1 MGTGSYGMRSIRAVH
16 GAAVV
21 VSLLLSVSPAGA
33 CPDQAKGL
41 GVSRIVEIDASSGP
55 IFGNLTKQT
64 REDRFLGTKEVVL
77 TFDDGPMPGITKS
90 ILDTLDRFCTKATF
104 FSVGRMAIAYPAMT
118 KDILTRGHTLGTHT
132 WSHPMNLA
140 RMAPAAA
147 REQIDSGFA
156 AVALAADQPI
166 APFFRFPGLSDSPG
180 LMTYL
185 QERGIAAFT
194 VDVVSN
200 DSYIGD
206 VNRLIARTLEH
217 VETSQ
222 GGIVLF
228 HDIKHVTARALPTI
242 LAELKKRGY
251 KVVHMRAK
259 KPYKPDDKALAAMR
273 DTAQRFARGLGA
285 GAKQTLLAV
294 TDGMSP
300 GSEALTQA
308 VMQQTPKQDAVPV
321 AAIAPLPRD
330 RLAKPGTVAAKTAP
344 AGDNAAL
351 RDVVAAGKQAQV
363 TPVAQSTSQVRPS
376 TAGSMLDSWSALFR
390 RRMGENGG

>member
-1 MGTGSYGMRSIRAVH
+1 MHSIRAAR

-21 VSLLLSVSPAGA
+21 FGLLLSVSPAGA

-55 IFGNLTKQT
+55 IFGGLTKQA
-64 REDRFLGTKEVVL
+64 REDRFLGTREVVL

-118 KDILTRGHTLGTHT
+118 REILARGHTLGTHT

-140 RMAPAAA
+140 RMNPAAA
-147 REQIDSGFA
+147 RDQIDSGFA

-166 APFFRFPGLSDSPG
+166 APFFRFPGLSDSPA
-180 LMTYL
+180 LMAYL

-206 VNRLIARTLEH
+206 VNRLIARTLDH
-217 VETSQ
+217 VETNQ

-242 LAELKKRGY
+242 LAELKARGF

-259 KPYKPDDKALAAMR
+259 KPYVPDEKALAAMR
-273 DTAQRFARGLGA
+273 ETAQRLARGLSSN
-285 GAKQTLLAV
+285 AKQTLLAV

-300 GSEALTQA
+300 RSEASSQA
-308 VMQQTPKQDAVPV
+308 AMAQIIKAEAVPV
-321 AAIAPLPRD
+321 AVISPQRRD
-330 RLAKPGTVAAKTAP
+330 RLAKPGVVAVAAKAAPPAADATANLMLAGNQPGKEVPITP
-344 AGDNAAL
+344 A
-351 RDVVAAGKQAQV
+351 V
-363 TPVAQSTSQVRPS
+363 QSTPQARPS
-376 TAGSMLDSWSALFR
+376 PSGGMLDSWSSLFR
-390 RRMGENGG
+390 RRMNENGG

>member
-1 MGTGSYGMRSIRAVH
+1 MRHIKAACGV
-16 GAAVV
+16 AAVFG
-21 VSLLLSVSPAGA
+21 LLLGVSPAGA
-33 CPDQAKGL
+33 CPDQVKGL

-64 REDRFLGTKEVVL
+64 REDRFLGVKEVVL

-118 KDILTRGHTLGTHT
+118 KEILTRGHTLGTHT

-147 REQIDSGFA
+147 HDQIDSGFA
-156 AVALAADQPI
+156 AVTLAADQPI
-166 APFFRFPGLSDSPG
+166 APFFRFPGLSDSPA

-185 QERGIAAFT
+185 QERGVAAFT

-206 VNRLIARTLEH
+206 ANRLIARTLDH
-217 VETSQ
+217 VETNQ

-242 LAELKKRGY
+242 LAELKARGY
-251 KVVHMRAK
+251 NVVHMRAK
-259 KPYKPDDKALAAMR
+259 KPYKPDDKALASMR
-273 DTAQRFARGLGA
+273 DTAQRFARSLGP
-285 GAKQTLLAV
+285 GATQTLLAV
-294 TDGMSP
+294 TDGMSSR
-300 GSEALTQA
+300 SELPVQTAA
-308 VMQQTPKQDAVPV
+308 VQSAKQETIPI
-321 AAIAPLPRD
+321 AAIAPQRRD
-330 RLAKPGTVAAKTAP
+330 RHAKPGAIAVAAKAAASDASPRLVAATSKEVAAP
-344 AGDNAAL
+344 A
-351 RDVVAAGKQAQV
+351 V
-363 TPVAQSTSQVRPS
+363 QSTPQVRPS
-376 TAGSMLDSWSALFR
+376 PPRGLIESWSTLFR
-390 RRMGENGG
+390 SRLNEGGG

>member
-1 MGTGSYGMRSIRAVH
+1 MRSIKVALV
-16 GAAVV
+16 AAAIYTVPFAHT
-21 VSLLLSVSPAGA
+21 PASA

-41 GVSRIVEIDASSGP
+41 GVARIVEIDASSGP

-64 REDRFLGTKEVVL
+64 REDRFLGPKEVVL
-77 TFDDGPMPGITKS
+77 TFDDGPMPAITKS

-118 KDILTRGHTLGTHT
+118 KEILARGHTLGTHT
-132 WSHPMNLA
+132 WSHPMSLPRLA
-140 RMAPAAA
+140 PGAA
-147 REQIDSGFA
+147 RDQIDSGFA

-166 APFFRFPGLSDSPG
+166 APFFRFPGLNDSPA
-180 LMTYL
+180 LLSYL

-206 VNRLIARTLEH
+206 ANRLIARTLEH
-217 VETSQ
+217 VERDN

-242 LAELKKRGY
+242 LSELKARGY

-259 KPYKPDDKALAAMR
+259 TPYKPDDKALASMR
-273 DTAQRFARGLGA
+273 ETAQRFTRGLGP

-300 GSEALTQA
+300 RIEVA
-308 VMQQTPKQDAVPV
+308 VQPAAAQRPKPDAIPVVAVVPERRDRFVKPGAIAIGRPVTSPDLV
-321 AAIAPLPRD
+321 AAS
-330 RLAKPGTVAAKTAP
+330 
-344 AGDNAAL
+344 
-351 RDVVAAGKQAQV
+351 GKEARV
-363 TPVAQSTSQVRPS
+363 TPAVQEVPQARASTPR
-376 TAGSMLDSWSALFR
+376 GLIDSWSTLFR
-390 RRMGENGG
+390 SRVNEGGG

>member
-1 MGTGSYGMRSIRAVH
+1 MRHIKTACGT
-16 GAAVV
+16 AAVLG
-21 VSLLLSVSPAGA
+21 LLLSAISADA

-41 GVSRIVEIDASSGP
+41 GVARIVEIDASSGP

-64 REDRFLGTKEVVL
+64 REDRFLAPKEVVL
-77 TFDDGPMPGITKS
+77 TFDDGPIPGITKS

-118 KDILTRGHTLGTHT
+118 KEVLARGHTLGTHT

-140 RMAPAAA
+140 RMTPAAA
-147 REQIDSGFA
+147 RDQIDSGFA
-156 AVALAADQPI
+156 AVALAAGQPI
-166 APFFRFPGLSDSPG
+166 APFFRFPGLSDSPA

-206 VNRLIARTLEH
+206 VNRLIARTLH
-217 VETSQ
+217 YVETNQ

-242 LAELKKRGY
+242 LTELKARGY

-259 KPYKPDDKALAAMR
+259 TPYKPDDKALAAMR
-273 DTAQRFARGLGA
+273 DTVHRSARGLGP

-294 TDGMSP
+294 TDGMSAR
-300 GSEALTQA
+300 SVSHAA
-308 VMQQTPKQDAVPV
+308 VVQTARAEAVPV
-321 AAIAPLPRD
+321 AVLSPQRRD
-330 RLAKPGTVAAKTAP
+330 RLAKSAKAMPAATGASP
-344 AGDNAAL
+344 SL
-351 RDVVAAGKQAQV
+351 VVAGSQPGKGAQF
-363 TPVAQSTSQVRPS
+363 TPAVQSAPPS
-376 TAGSMLDSWSALFR
+376 ASGGAMFEPWSALFR
-390 RRMGENGG
+390 RRMNESGG

>member
-1 MGTGSYGMRSIRAVH
+1 MRHIKAAC
-16 GAAVV
+16 GAAVFFT
-21 VSLLLSVSPAGA
+21 LLLCVSPAGA

-41 GVSRIVEIDASSGP
+41 GVARIVEIDASSGP
-55 IFGNLTKQT
+55 IFGNLTKLT
-64 REDRFLGTKEVVL
+64 REDRFLGAKEVVL

-118 KDILTRGHTLGTHT
+118 KEILARGHTLGTHT

-147 REQIDSGFA
+147 HDQIDSGFA

-166 APFFRFPGLSDSPG
+166 APFFRFPGLSDSPA
-180 LMTYL
+180 LMSYL

-217 VETSQ
+217 VETHQ

-242 LAELKKRGY
+242 LAELKARGY
-251 KVVHMRAK
+251 KVVHMRAR
-259 KPYKPDDKALAAMR
+259 KPYKPDDKALASMR
-273 DTAQRFARGLGA
+273 DTAQKFARSLGP
-285 GAKQTLLAV
+285 GTTQTLLAV

-300 GSEALTQA
+300 RSEAPLQTAAAPTQ
-308 VMQQTPKQDAVPV
+308 KQDAVPV
-321 AAIAPLPRD
+321 AAIMPQRRD
-330 RLAKPGTVAAKTAP
+330 RHAKPGMVAVAAKTQQA
-344 AGDNAAL
+344 ASNASPSL
-351 RDVVAAGKQAQV
+351 VAATSKDVQA
-363 TPVAQSTSQVRPS
+363 TPAIQSTPQVRPS
-376 TAGSMLDSWSALFR
+376 TSNGMFDSWSALFR
-390 RRMGENGG
+390 RRMNENGG

>member
-1 MGTGSYGMRSIRAVH
+1 MRSIRAAH

-21 VSLLLSVSPAGA
+21 FSLVFSGSAASA

-64 REDRFLGTKEVVL
+64 REDSFLGAKEVVL

-118 KDILTRGHTLGTHT
+118 KEILTRGHTLGTHT

-166 APFFRFPGLSDSPG
+166 APFFRFPGLSDSPA
-180 LMTYL
+180 LMSYL

-206 VNRLIARTLEH
+206 VNRLIARTLDH
-217 VETSQ
+217 VETNQ

-228 HDIKHVTARALPTI
+228 HDIKHVTARALPAI

-251 KVVHMRAK
+251 KVVHMRGRT
-259 KPYKPDDKALAAMR
+259 PYKPDDKALSAMR
-273 DTAQRFARGLGA
+273 DTAQRFARSLGA

-294 TDGMSP
+294 TDGMSTR
-300 GSEALTQA
+300 SEAPVQA
-308 VMQQTPKQDAVPV
+308 VAVMPQTPKQDSVPV

-330 RLAKPGTVAAKTAP
+330 RLAKSGTVVAKTAP
-344 AGDNAAL
+344 AAIDAAL
-351 RDVVAAGKQAQV
+351 PAMAAADKQAQV
-363 TPVAQSTSQVRPS
+363 TPVVQSTSQARPS
-376 TAGSMLDSWSALFR
+376 TAGGVLDNWSALFR
-390 RRMGENGG
+390 RRMHENGG

>member
-1 MGTGSYGMRSIRAVH
+1 MRSIRAAH

-21 VSLLLSVSPAGA
+21 FGLLWSVSPAVA
-33 CPDQAKGL
+33 CPDKAKGL

-64 REDRFLGTKEVVL
+64 REDRFLGSKEVVL

-118 KDILTRGHTLGTHT
+118 NEILTRGHTLGTHT

-147 REQIDSGFA
+147 RDQIDSGFA

-166 APFFRFPGLSDSPG
+166 APFFRFPGLSDSPA
-180 LMTYL
+180 LMSYL

-217 VETSQ
+217 VETNQ

-242 LAELKKRGY
+242 LAELKQRGY

-259 KPYKPDDKALAAMR
+259 KPYKPDDKALVAMR
-273 DTAQRFARGLGA
+273 DTAQRLARGLGP

-294 TDGMSP
+294 TDGMST
-300 GSEALTQA
+300 GSEAPVQTVA
-308 VMQQTPKQDAVPV
+308 VIPQNPKQDSIPV

-330 RLAKPGTVAAKTAP
+330 RLAKPAAVAAKTGPA
-344 AGDNAAL
+344 AGDTAL
-351 RDVVAAGKQAQV
+351 TAVAAAGKQAQV
-363 TPVAQSTSQVRPS
+363 TPVVQSTSQARPS
-376 TAGSMLDSWSALFR
+376 TPGGMFDSWSALFR
-390 RRMGENGG
+390 RRLNENGG